1 MDVGAAFAGESHRV
15 AALRHIHG
23 APPLH
28 APRTEHPA
36 SFVTDKHTPPAS
48 SAPAFSHS
56 LTPQPSHRHRKLI
69 ITTLSRVPQ
78 ACVYFT
84 PLAGGYLAD
93 RHFGQRKMVIAGGAI
108 MAAGHA
114 TMASDRLA
122 LVGLLLIAIG
132 NGAFKPN
139 ISTQVGGL
147 YARDKTTA
155 RRDSAFS
162 VFYCGINLGAAI
174 APLVTGSLRDQMGFP
189 AGFTAAGVGMGV
201 GLAVFILGNKF
212 LPPDA
217 FTTRRGRTDGYA
229 DTDTLGRIVFRCSP
243 VPSAHRPVPRIPTFY

>member
-1 MDVGAAFAGESHRV
+1 M
-15 AALRHIHG
+15 
-23 APPLH
+23 
-28 APRTEHPA
+28 
-36 SFVTDKHTPPAS
+36 
-48 SAPAFSHS
+48 
-56 LTPQPSHRHRKLI
+56 
-69 ITTLSRVPQ
+69 
-78 ACVYFT
+78 YFT

-93 RHFGQRKMVIAGGAI
+93 RHFGQRKMVILGGAI

-122 LVGLLLIAIG
+122 LVGLVLIAIG

-147 YARDKTTA
+147 YARDHTTA

-162 VFYCGINLGAAI
+162 IFYCGINLGAAL
-174 APLVTGSLRDQMGFP
+174 APLVTGSLRDNLGFS

-217 FTTRRGRTDGYA
+217 FTAQCAPIPPADLRR
-229 DTDTLGRIVFRCSP
+229 LGRSL
-243 VPSAHRPVPRIPTFY
+243 